1 MPDDEMAEE
10 QFLALLRM
18 LLPDLPEDDAEAR
31 TSALRDYGLD
41 SLATVDLLVTLED
54 EFGIEFPDDKLT
66 PSTFVTAAA
75 LWDVVRD
82 LRADSAG

>member
-1 MPDDEMAEE
+1 MPGDEMADER
-10 QFLALLRM
+10 FLALLRT

-31 TSALRDYGLD
+31 SRALRDYGLD
-41 SLATVDLLVTLED
+41 SLATVELLVNLED

-82 LRADSAG
+82 LRADGAD